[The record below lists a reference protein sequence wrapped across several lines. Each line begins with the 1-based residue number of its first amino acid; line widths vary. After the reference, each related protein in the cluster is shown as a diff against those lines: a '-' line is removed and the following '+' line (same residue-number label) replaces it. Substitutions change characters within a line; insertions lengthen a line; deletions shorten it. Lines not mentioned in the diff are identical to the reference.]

1 LYTVIRGGNTIDFKI
16 SHKIKLTT
24 KITVTA
30 DWGGWKNQSGDNFFR
45 KGIDGLVR
53 NIALLVGAPPSR
65 VKILGEGSAQKG
77 TFWNEDTTSKD
88 FAEWIWKQNKSMAY
102 SSRDHWMTAPTSRG
116 LVNATA
122 AQINGSALPE
132 TAVLGAQGIHVQF
145 LQGFAA
151 ERHGQVAAALRRDG
165 SQQWL
170 GHWSKLTEK
179 EQQLILERRAED
191 ELDEQA
197 TSQVETILRV
207 QETER
212 QRKLLP
218 PVCNNVTGD
227 CDVSIVVNVDGDDN
241 VPAST
246 GASADAK
253 SMRSAKA
260 TEEHAWNTEEG
271 TIEDETDNVLERC
284 RFDSSKQG
292 CVIQSR
298 NHVSLLESADLGNSD
313 NTSEKLQFLQ
323 VVVDNVKNMNSP
335 KGWTCDSSLYN
346 DGKCNCDCGIWDPDC
361 DKGADMVPSIVN
373 EDLIELLDKK
383 HVKALLNLVD
393 GDGNSNGVLDGG
405 EVLGLDKRLGQ
416 SALIGVAKRIIEAQ
430 EMGENKRSLRNGVIR
445 LGNFAMFSAT
455 ETDACDH
462 LLKNVPL
469 DKKLAVYRPVCV
481 RDSEFTEVDEEPSG
495 RCALLPDM
503 QKGSQCLVPG
513 DGVGVSLSHNPA
525 ISSTSNASNAT
536 PFVPSPKAV
545 CGLLSLLFSKNQG
558 VGGHRSGVGVTSAKW
573 TDPGA
578 ELVVQTGQ
586 QEIYIEK
593 KNNPQ
598 QLKFYNGNGLSFYAE
613 IRIHT
618 TIIHNMDLLTFRIHD
633 SHWFHHGPYIQIQAV
648 RGSTPDKGG
657 LLLKVGHDRSFRR
670 QLHSK
675 DVVNIGELSKFLFL
689 VSPSGT
695 LEIFKDGK
703 NAGMENIGR
712 PRHNPAKKPFEVLQF
727 GGGHI
732 DGEILDIRVWDRAVL
747 WNEAIAGKT
756 RTGDESS
763 NVDDDTSSTGDLP
776 ASCVASQKNT
786 WDFVC
791 DDEVPPELAEAFGF
805 DKVGDPQAEEKFMQ
819 RENQGEVTRCL
830 HGTAVKSAVFHGK
843 FGDGLTGEYFKLRQ
857 NCHLPGLFGRIPNTV
872 KVDETINF
880 ETMTF
885 RSPYNEYAVRWTGKV
900 LLDAGG
906 SYSFKLK
913 SKGGSWLAVSGRLLV
928 ENNHHCGHKLRTA
941 EGKVHLSKGAHKI
954 GVLFYNRGPTK
965 TTSGTIVLSY
975 KGPDTNGQW
984 KLIPQDQL
992 GSAPMRLSKL
1002 DRPSGE
1008 SGEKNKTEVKLG
1020 YFIYDEK
1027 AHIAVMPKGSCD
1039 IECRRGKRKA
1049 GGAPFK
1055 FFCSRRVDVSFV
1067 AMVNQG
1073 ARRAFMWLDDGQV
1086 HTWTVGKANVGFVAS
1101 EASRESLT
1109 VKDQMPGHTPE
1120 SFSLLEQS
1128 NNTAAVLALLEET
1141 SHQGSGEEFIMQP
1154 SEASSDFSVGA
1165 GEHTVVIQGRPDD
1178 AEAFAMGSIR
1188 LVHGADACTFFL
1200 EGKDKMPDDC

>member
-1 LYTVIRGGNTIDFKI
+1 LGLQYWVNGPDSKRHDARPIKFVAEESTIYAPVNGGGIGMTNPKVHSDHLGEPAAPDWWHTGPKSFPLGNSAPTLYFHSEIKSVKFVGYKKERGGVAIAFGERAPGDTSDSDFHPMYVSGLKFEDMAADSYLRFGTSSSAGKGLRNCLQIDCDGRRNSLLIDVDGSLLGDPGTIVPRPQKFYDKLGYVDPMGFDTMEDLIPMPQRYDRFGDAIPFPKEVNHGHGGGLEYACKDNSKTTDGAPGCEVLFMQKGYWLTKPGVPALAPAARIVAVREDGGLIRLDAIHHGWAYATGWVRTGQCMLTMHWDPKKGGSTKPESQHARRYGRVRPGEFGAHRNSSRIKATIGPVYTQPGIWRKGCTFEGNWSAYKCIGGQHRHLVLEVMDWNHMDRRWAPVTVEVNDQWAPQGGTLNVLTGPAMMWPGKRLQTFHALGHLGLRHNVYFSGDPPQHMRFHLQYSPPQSGIVVCMYYGIPNMIYAYVNGRRKAPMAGATPNWDNLVLTKLVPSMPHGTYFYDRVGVETGRPGYLYTVIRGGNTIDFKI

-593 KNNPQ
+593 KKQ
-598 QLKFYNGNGLSFYAE
+598 S
-613 IRIHT
+613 
-618 TIIHNMDLLTFRIHD
+618 
-633 SHWFHHGPYIQIQAV
+633 
-648 RGSTPDKGG
+648 
-657 LLLKVGHDRSFRR
+657 
-670 QLHSK
+670 
-675 DVVNIGELSKFLFL
+675 
-689 VSPSGT
+689 
-695 LEIFKDGK
+695 
-703 NAGMENIGR
+703 
-712 PRHNPAKKPFEVLQF
+712 
-727 GGGHI
+727 
-732 DGEILDIRVWDRAVL
+732 
-747 WNEAIAGKT
+747 
-756 RTGDESS
+756 
-763 NVDDDTSSTGDLP
+763 
-776 ASCVASQKNT
+776 
-786 WDFVC
+786 
-791 DDEVPPELAEAFGF
+791 
-805 DKVGDPQAEEKFMQ
+805 
-819 RENQGEVTRCL
+819 
-830 HGTAVKSAVFHGK
+830 TAVKILQWQRFVFLCRDPYTHYYHTQHG
-843 FGDGLTGEYFKLRQ
+843 LAY
-857 NCHLPGLFGRIPNTV
+857 LP
-872 KVDETINF
+872 
-880 ETMTF
+880 
-885 RSPYNEYAVRWTGKV
+885 
-900 LLDAGG
+900 
-906 SYSFKLK
+906 YS
-913 SKGGSWLAVSGRLLV
+913 R
-928 ENNHHCGHKLRTA
+928 
-941 EGKVHLSKGAHKI
+941 
-954 GVLFYNRGPTK
+954 
-965 TTSGTIVLSY
+965 
-975 KGPDTNGQW
+975 
-984 KLIPQDQL
+984 
-992 GSAPMRLSKL
+992 
-1002 DRPSGE
+1002 
-1008 SGEKNKTEVKLG
+1008 
-1020 YFIYDEK
+1020 
-1027 AHIAVMPKGSCD
+1027 
-1039 IECRRGKRKA
+1039 
-1049 GGAPFK
+1049 
-1055 FFCSRRVDVSFV
+1055 
-1067 AMVNQG
+1067 
-1073 ARRAFMWLDDGQV
+1073 
-1086 HTWTVGKANVGFVAS
+1086 
-1101 EASRESLT
+1101 
-1109 VKDQMPGHTPE
+1109 
-1120 SFSLLEQS
+1120 
-1128 NNTAAVLALLEET
+1128 
-1141 SHQGSGEEFIMQP
+1141 
-1154 SEASSDFSVGA
+1154 
-1165 GEHTVVIQGRPDD
+1165 
-1178 AEAFAMGSIR
+1178 
-1188 LVHGADACTFFL
+1188 
-1200 EGKDKMPDDC
+1200 